1 MPHRHDKASDSSCTA
16 TTVIVALFFFVS
28 LRTGDG
34 NYSVVAAGTLGLDST
49 YLPDTGSPRNN
60 PYYVQCS
67 AVQVEQ
73 GHELW
78 RTLWVVQ
85 VGIELLWILVQKFF
99 SLSRPIET

>member
-1 MPHRHDKASDSSCTA
+1 MPHWHDKASDSSCTA

-67 AVQVEQ
+67 AGRAGPRAVADPM
-73 GHELW
+73 GSPSRH
-78 RTLWVVQ
+78 RTTLDF
-85 VGIELLWILVQKFF
+85 GPKIF
-99 SLSRPIET
+99 